1 MKILLKFISD
11 MERLGLYLAASALV
25 GLVLLGLAEI
35 LLRAAF
41 NTGISISLEYSGYLL
56 AVTFLAGSGW
66 TLSEGGHIRMTL
78 LSDRLSAGQQ
88 RLAGLLTATIG
99 LLTSMTLTAGLVT
112 WTAGTFLRGTVSFYP
127 SATPLWLP
135 QAFLT
140 LAAMILSLSIL
151 GELIRVWQSSDKNQ
165 APHDDRSSGKEALG
179 TGDEASPEELP

>member
-1 MKILLKFISD
+1 MKFISG
-11 MERLGLYLAASALV
+11 MERLGLYLAAGALTL
-25 GLVLLGLAEI
+25 LVLLGLAEI

-56 AVTFLAGSGW
+56 AVAFLAGSGW

-78 LSDRLSAGQQ
+78 LSDRLNASQQ
-88 RLAGLLTATIG
+88 RLARLLTATIG
-99 LLTSMTLTAGLVT
+99 LLTSITLTAGLVT

-151 GELIRVWQSSDKNQ
+151 GELIRIWRGSGETQKSGDGSSTGE
-165 APHDDRSSGKEALG
+165 AP
-179 TGDEASPEELP
+179 